1 MNERQRMQYMEA
13 MGIDMFVPRYILPN
27 SLPVQQ
33 CALPAEPAFEQAR
46 IEEPIAQPSAFD
58 QSESSVVE
66 QFVKINLDE
75 PESKKPVEPVQSI
88 QKLIDNVKAVVSDTP
103 VEKAVFTLNIWHL
116 ENVFVLDS
124 CQPGEALPT
133 ERLITN
139 ILIQLNLLPVRLP
152 RAEMLTWPI
161 VNSRPQDQS
170 WEDARQM
177 VSAFIDSRLETKPVE
192 KLFLF
197 GEEAFR
203 ALDSSGKKFDE
214 QKFTQVSLEGQPI
227 PAYVL
232 PSLADLLRNPVQKK
246 SVWQLLHSCLKV

>member
-1 MNERQRMQYMEA
+1 MQYMEA
-13 MGIDMFVPRYILPN
+13 MGIDMFVPRFILPN
-27 SLPVQQ
+27 SLPVRQ
-33 CALPAEPAFEQAR
+33 CVLPAEPVKEQVQV
-46 IEEPIAQPSAFD
+46 EEPLGQPANFV
-58 QSESSVVE
+58 QSESRVVE

-75 PESKKPVEPVQSI
+75 PEAQKPIEAVQSV
-88 QKLIDNVKAVVSDTP
+88 QKLIDNVKAVVTDAP

-124 CQPGEALPT
+124 CQPDDALPT

-152 RAEMLTWPI
+152 RAEVLTWPI

-203 ALDSSGKKFDE
+203 ALDSSGKEFDE
-214 QKFTQVSLEGQPI
+214 QKFSQVSLEGQTI

-232 PSLADLLRNPVQKK
+232 PSLADLLRNPTQKK
-246 SVWQLLHSCLKV
+246 SVWQLLYSCFKKA